1 MYQFTVSTLLSKCL
15 KSQNPIVEQALIVN
29 MVNSFSVDED
39 TSEESTKNVTKV
51 DLEKMVENQI
61 FEIFSKG

>member
-1 MYQFTVSTLLSKCL
+1 
-15 KSQNPIVEQALIVN
+15 
-29 MVNSFSVDED
+29 MVNSFSADED